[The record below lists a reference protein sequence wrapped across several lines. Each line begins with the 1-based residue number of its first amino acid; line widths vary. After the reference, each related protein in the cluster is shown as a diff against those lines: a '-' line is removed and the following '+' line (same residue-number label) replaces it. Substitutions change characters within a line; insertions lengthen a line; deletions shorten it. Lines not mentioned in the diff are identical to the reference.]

1 MIYKLIEDRRSFAC
15 IQFIS
20 LFIMVFIDKVLAR
33 YDPDEDGDY
42 VYMKFDL

>member
-20 LFIMVFIDKVLAR
+20 LFIMVFIDKVPAS
-33 YDPDEDGDY
+33 YDPEDGDY